1 MFDTPHIALK
11 VTDVKHSR
19 DIVGEKEV
27 PKVHVDLEMNPLTA
41 EMCAELSPFMK
52 STLFTM
58 TDAAV
63 NPQML
68 SANFAIVDREQILVA
83 RSAPDAGEATWKA
96 EAVTISAVSARRGKS
111 TTAWKLVFTATWEPT
126 GERQLALVID
136 SLTKV
141 RYITFADQVPNL
153 VSEAARQERA
163 EQAAARKGPRAVKTH

>member
-11 VTDVKHSR
+11 VTDVTHSR
-19 DIVGEKEV
+19 RIEGEKEV
-27 PKVHVDLEMNPLTA
+27 PVVHVELELNPLTA
-41 EMCAELSPFMK
+41 EMCAEVSPFMK
-52 STLFTM
+52 NTLFTM
-58 TDAAV
+58 SDAAV

-68 SANFAIVDREQILVA
+68 SANFAIIDREQILVA

-96 EAVTISAVSARRGKS
+96 EAVTISPVSARRGKS
-111 TTAWKLVFTATWEPT
+111 TTAWKLVFTASWEPS

-153 VSEAARQERA
+153 VTEVVREERAARRV
-163 EQAAARKGPRAVKTH
+163 PRNQQTAH